1 MSGTRI
7 SLAPIHLILLQIGE
21 PEEHKYKLL
30 VVSSLYDTTAP
41 LGREILL
48 NLIRHL
54 VEGFKLQDTSVVE
67 LLKRSVI
74 YFLPQT
80 SKFQNVFDMYNSK

>member
-1 MSGTRI
+1 VEICIPNPSTN
-7 SLAPIHLILLQIGE
+7 LFLLQIGE

-30 VVSSLYDTTAP
+30 VVSSLFDTAAP
-41 LGREILL
+41 LGREIML
-48 NLIRHL
+48 NLVRHL
-54 VEGFKLQDTSVVE
+54 VEGFKLQDATVLD

-80 SKFQNVFDMYNSK
+80 NKFDDVFNMYNAK